1 MTGSK
6 KNIDSLDEC
15 DHKKKLSFIDPDHSA
30 LSIARQAEL
39 LSISRSSY
47 YYVPIIDLEQNILL
61 ARLDA
66 IYTDHPFLG
75 SRKLSKLLK
84 QEGYSV
90 GQCKVKSLMR
100 ILNIRALYPHK
111 KNINTTI
118 PNPEHRKY
126 PYLLR

>member
-1 MTGSK
+1 
-6 KNIDSLDEC
+6 LDEC